1 MNVNC
6 LLLDFLGGI
15 FAVCFFGV
23 FLVLLNMLPNLTG
36 KYYASFFPLT
46 VVMIISVLS
55 MQFNFGLGWLEY
67 ALHMIF
73 QKADVIGLPQSDRA
87 TGKISK
93 GTMGSIALLLYFG
106 R

>member
-1 MNVNC
+1 
-6 LLLDFLGGI
+6 
-15 FAVCFFGV
+15 
-23 FLVLLNMLPNLTG
+23 MLPNLTG

-46 VVMIISVLS
+46 VFMIISVLS

-87 TGKISK
+87 IGKISK